1 MTLGM
6 LEMNLGLQW
15 GMNEF
20 RFGTQKTALAR
31 RLAALDVN
39 KIRQAARKHLAG
51 GQCTLVTIRPAGAE
65 K

>member
-1 MTLGM
+1 M

-20 RFGTQKTALAR
+20 RYGSQKSALAR
-31 RLAALDVN
+31 RLAALNADKV
-39 KIRQAARKHLAG
+39 RQAARKHLAG
-51 GQCTLVTIRPAGAE
+51 GQCTMVSIRPAGAE